1 VVSGVAAVGW
11 CEVALVFAVA
21 ATGEPVVWM
30 ASVLVFSNRQG

>member
-11 CEVALVFAVA
+11 CEVALVFAA
-21 ATGEPVVWM
+21 AGEPVVWM